1 MKSTKQ
7 NKRPFI
13 SMLRTI
19 LNIKTRD
26 KYLYLVI
33 IISYPIALFL
43 TILLLQ
49 PGSLFESYNPDH
61 YEIGNVAEE
70 DVVLER
76 NILYVDEE
84 ATDLKYRA
92 MKQLV
97 YPVFRYNPT
106 VTERVSSEYEDFAS
120 KFIELYN
127 KDISTEEL
135 FLRIQTSFPG
145 LFSEEQISELA
156 ETGQISE
163 LISLSYNLLRRIIDK
178 PVMQFSGLDDGFILD
193 KIEVVY
199 PEENRERELSRSDYI
214 AFENLESHVGSL
226 IEEMG
231 LEPSNRPAIYLLL
244 SSFIEPNTFYDD
256 DATEKKRAEA
266 IQGAEPVIKRMQKG
280 DTIIR
285 KGTVITDD
293 DIEQIAQLKKHT
305 AAAGF
310 LTILRTALFLL
321 LIYGFA
327 FVMFRPPFVKKRLGS
342 ENIYILLGMFIF
354 YLLVALIFK
363 QFDILP
369 EQIPFAVLLPTSLLG
384 MLTAILLNA
393 RTSVVFSLLLSLT
406 VFLFRDATPL
416 TFLFAFF
423 SGVAGALVVLEA
435 QRRIDLIKATI
446 YLTLASIGI
455 IVVCT
460 MIFFDEL
467 SVLPVAVG
475 WGALN
480 GFLCGFLNLG
490 ILPILEHLINEPTV
504 FRLMELS
511 DTNTPVLKKMLTLAP
526 GTYSH
531 SINVANLSESAC
543 REIGANALLAR
554 VGAYYHDIGKIDQAE
569 YFIENQKADN
579 KHDDLKPSLSVAVIK
594 SHVKIGIEKAKEL
607 KLPKSV
613 LDIISQHH
621 GSGLI
626 SYFYSEALKDK
637 KNTKVAP
644 EDYSYSESPP
654 KSREAAVVMLADTV
668 DAATRTLKKPSI
680 AKLEKAVW
688 DLIMQR
694 FREKQL
700 NDSDLTLKDLET
712 IRKTF
717 VQILAGYFH
726 SRIEYPRMNGE
737 KN

>member
-13 SMLRTI
+13 SKLRAF

-26 KYLYLVI
+26 KYLYLAI
-33 IISYPIALFL
+33 IISYPLALFL
-43 TILLLQ
+43 IILLLQ
-49 PGSLFESYNPDH
+49 PGSLFESYNPEN
-61 YEIGNVAEE
+61 YELGNVAEE

-97 YPVFRYNPT
+97 YPVFRYNAN
-106 VTERVSSEYEDFAS
+106 VTERVFSEYEDFAS

-127 KDISTEEL
+127 KNISTEEL

-145 LFSEEQISELA
+145 LFSEEQISELV
-156 ETGQISE
+156 ETGQVSE
-163 LISLSYNLLRRIIDK
+163 LISLSYNLLKRIMDK
-178 PVMQFSGLDDGFILD
+178 PVLQFSGLDEGFILD
-193 KIEVVY
+193 KIEVIY
-199 PEENRERELSRSDYI
+199 PEENRERELTRSEYV

-231 LEPSNRPAIYLLL
+231 LESSNRPAIYLLL
-244 SSFIEPNTFYDD
+244 SSFIEPNTFYDS
-256 DATEKKRAEA
+256 DATEKNRAEA
-266 IQGAEPVIKRMQKG
+266 IQDAAPVIKRMQKG

-293 DIEQIAQLKKHT
+293 DIEQIEQLKKHT

-310 LTILRTALFLL
+310 LTILRTALFIL
-321 LIYGFA
+321 LIYGLA
-327 FVMFRPPFVKKRLGS
+327 FVMFRPPFVKRTPS
-342 ENIYILLGMFIF
+342 HENIYILLGMFIF
-354 YLLVALIFK
+354 YLLVALVFK

-369 EQIPFAVLLPTSLLG
+369 EQIPFSVLLPTSLLG

-406 VFLFRDATPL
+406 VFLFRDATPI

-423 SGVAGALVVLEA
+423 SGVAGALVVQEA

-446 YLTLASIGI
+446 YLTLVSSGI
-455 IVVCT
+455 IAVCT

-467 SVLPVAVG
+467 SLLPGAVG

-531 SINVANLSESAC
+531 SLNVANLSESAC

-554 VGAYYHDIGKIDQAE
+554 VGAYYHDIGKTDQAE

-700 NDSDLTLKDLET
+700 NDTDLTLKDLET

-726 SRIEYPRMNGE
+726 SRIEYPRTNGE